1 MPAKLRGALPFLII
15 FVLAAGLRFYALG
28 RIPPGIYWDEV
39 IDGRE
44 GLEAVRARHLRV
56 FYPVGSGREGLWINL
71 TGVAEALL
79 GANPIGL
86 RFCPALVGTLTVLF
100 VYLLARELF
109 SERVAL
115 FSVWF
120 LATGFWPLWISRMC
134 FRAVLMPLFLTAS
147 VYLLL
152 LAWRDEN
159 TGRSP
164 ASTWLLAILGG
175 VLYGLGFHSYI
186 AFRITPLLIA
196 VLFLTQYRRRKRSG
210 RMTARWLATLA
221 VWLGTAFLVAL
232 PMGLYF
238 VRHPEGFWARAL
250 QISILS
256 SSQPFRRFAHAFLAT
271 VLMFNIQGDCL
282 WLNNIACAPQ
292 LLFPVGMLFLYGL
305 MLAAR
310 SVLQNDSQA
319 LGSELLCAWFGI
331 LLVPQ
336 LFTLDAPN
344 AVRVIGVITPV
355 FVFAGLGAEALYEKL
370 RHRRA
375 WAAAFFL
382 GLILTG
388 GVEVYRY
395 FVAWA
400 RNPEVASAFAQ
411 PYVKLGQYLNS
422 LPKGTPRYV
431 FGSDWGVEI
440 VEFLTQGDPSIIY
453 LSRSQLSTTNFEC
466 DSVIV
471 PVHNKGMAFAGLARR
486 GIRIHE
492 IDHEGFTLGVVQCG
506 R

>member
-15 FVLAAGLRFYALG
+15 LVLAAGLRFYALQ

-44 GLEAVRARHLRV
+44 GLEAMRTRHLRV
-56 FYPVGSGREGLWINL
+56 FYPVGSGREGLWINM
-71 TGVAEALL
+71 TGVAEAVL

-86 RFCPALVGTLTVLF
+86 RFCAALVGTLTVLF

-109 SERVAL
+109 LERVAL
-115 FSVWF
+115 FTAWF

-147 VYLLL
+147 VYMLL

-164 ASTWLLAILGG
+164 ASTWLLVIFGG
-175 VLYGLGFHSYI
+175 ALYGLGFHSYI
-186 AFRITPLLIA
+186 AFRTTPLLIA
-196 VLFLTQYRRRKRSG
+196 VLFLTQYRRQKRSG
-210 RMTARWLATLA
+210 HMTAMWLATLA

-238 VRHPEGFWARAL
+238 IRHPQGFWARAT
-250 QISILS
+250 QISIFS
-256 SSQPFRRFAHAFLAT
+256 SPQPFRGFVRAFLAT

-292 LLFPVGMLFLYGL
+292 LLFPVGVLFLYGL

-310 SVLQNDSQA
+310 SAFRNDSQA
-319 LGSELLCAWFGI
+319 LGSGLLCAWFGI

-344 AVRVIGVITPV
+344 AVRVVGVITPV

-370 RHRRA
+370 RHRKA
-375 WAAAFFL
+375 CAAAFFL

-400 RNPEVASAFAQ
+400 RNPEVASVFAQ
-411 PYVKLGQYLNS
+411 PYVKLGQHLNS

-431 FGSDWGVEI
+431 LGSDWGVEI
-440 VEFLTQGDPSIIY
+440 VKFLTQGDPSIIY
-453 LSRSQLSTTNFEC
+453 LSPGQLSTTNFKC

-471 PVHNKGMAFAGLARR
+471 PVYNKPMAFAELARR
-486 GIRIHE
+486 DIRIHA
-492 IDHEGFTLGVVQCG
+492 IDHEGFTVGVVQCG